1 MATIDEL
8 IASIE
13 VEREAAQM
21 RLNKSIA
28 EGKAIL
34 ALVAQ
39 EGRANT
45 SEDED
50 ARLVE
55 LKDNRDKARE
65 ALKGIEKRH
74 ADALQ
79 IKAEEAEAVRQAQE
93 VKPTPAAQRTPATN
107 REQRVHVG
115 REERTYHRGN
125 DPRGVQF
132 VRDVVAATIFRDVT
146 SSTRL
151 STHMHEEQVERAG
164 QLYGIGQQQRAAG
177 DTITSNWT
185 GLVVPQYLTDLY
197 APATAAL
204 RPLADA
210 CTKHPLPADG
220 MTVNISRVTT
230 ASSAALQTTELTA
243 VSATS
248 LDDTILSPA
257 IQTIAGQQTVSR
269 QAVERGTGITDVVI
283 QDLFNRYA
291 TTLDSTLI
299 NQATTGL
306 TNVATSVTYD
316 DTTPTAAEAYPK
328 ILGAAAGVE
337 AALLAL
343 GTPSH
348 AVMHSRRWYWLSSQ
362 MSSTWPLINWQGIPV
377 QAGGVANTGS
387 SYASGVRGVLPSGLQ
402 VVVDNNIPVNLGTAT
417 TQDEIYVVPATE
429 CHLWEDSSAPT
440 LIRAEQTA
448 AASLGI
454 LIVVY
459 GYMAYTFQRYTN
471 GMQKVAGTG
480 LTTPTF

>member
-1 MATIDEL
+1 MASIDEL
-8 IASIE
+8 IATIE
-13 VEREAAQM
+13 VELEGATKRRDKALAEI
-21 RLNKSIA
+21 KSIIA
-28 EGKAIL
+28 
-34 ALVAQ
+34 VAQQ
-39 EGRANT
+39 EGRANLDPE
-45 SEDED
+45 EDERIKLLTESRERAKTD
-50 ARLVE
+50 MEGIKGKLANA
-55 LKDNRDKARE
+55 NRV
-65 ALKGIEKRH
+65 
-74 ADALQ
+74 
-79 IKAEEAEAVRQAQE
+79 KAEELEVERQAKE
-93 VKPTPAAQRTPATN
+93 TVPTPAGQRNTAAS
-107 REQRVHVG
+107 REQRVQVG

-132 VRDVVAATIFRDVT
+132 VRDVVAATILHDVAA
-146 SSTRL
+146 STRL
-151 STHMHEEQVERAG
+151 SQHMHEERIERAATFEG
-164 QLYGIGQQQRAAG
+164 MQQRAAG

-204 RPLADA
+204 RPFADV

-230 ASSAALQTTELTA
+230 AASAAIQSTELTA

-257 IQTIAGQQTVSR
+257 VQTIAGQQTISR
-269 QAVERGTGITDVVI
+269 QAVERGTGVTDVVI

-337 AALLAL
+337 AALLAM
-343 GTPSH
+343 GAPTH
-348 AVMHSRRWYWLSSQ
+348 AAMHSRRWYWLSSQ
-362 MSSTWPLINWQGIPV
+362 MGSTWPLINWQGIPV
-377 QAGGVANTGS
+377 QAGGVANSGS
-387 SYASGVRGVLPSGLQ
+387 SYASGVRGVLPSGLK

-417 TQDEIYVVPATE
+417 SQDEIYVVPASE

-448 AASLGI
+448 AATLGI

-471 GMQKVAGTG
+471 GMQKVGGTG
-480 LTTPTF
+480 LTSPQF